1 MDEEIVTPEEAPEV
15 VEEVFTTEE
24 FFEHLDQLDA
34 EAEAEAEATAVEEV
48 EEVSPKLKPA
58 KPKPVETTPT
68 STSVPPTN
76 YAVVGGGEQDDVSL
90 SRAIYKNMKQR
101 RSLTVHHIQ
110 RRLKEWGFRDAYSE
124 RDGFY
129 GDNTKKSVSE
139 FQEFLGLE
147 VTGLMDAE
155 TMTRLFEGD
164 TNVTVHLS

>member
-1 MDEEIVTPEEAPEV
+1 MDEEIVTPEEAINE
-15 VEEVFTTEE
+15 VEEILTAEE
-24 FFEHLDQLDA
+24 FFESLDQL
-34 EAEAEAEATAVEEV
+34 EAEAEAETEAIAVEEV
-48 EEVSPKLKPA
+48 EKVSPKPKPA
-58 KPKPVETTPT
+58 KPKPVETVSTG
-68 STSVPPTN
+68 TSVPPTT
-76 YAVVGGGEQDDVSL
+76 YAVVGGGEQDEVHL
-90 SRAIYKNMKQR
+90 SRAIYMNMEQR

-129 GDNTKKSVSE
+129 GDHTKKSTTE

-147 VTGLMDAE
+147 VTGLMNAE